1 MMKSRCF
8 KLPSLLEGV
17 RGSRIAGWNRRLKNR
32 GGNHAELFLSP
43 MMKGRDLGDA
53 ELGEGGFRLW
63 C

>member
-1 MMKSRCF
+1 MGSRF
-8 KLPSLLEGV
+8 LKLPSLLEGV
-17 RGSRIAGWNRRLKNR
+17 WRSRIAGWNRRLKSR

-53 ELGEGGFRLW
+53 EIGEGGFRLW